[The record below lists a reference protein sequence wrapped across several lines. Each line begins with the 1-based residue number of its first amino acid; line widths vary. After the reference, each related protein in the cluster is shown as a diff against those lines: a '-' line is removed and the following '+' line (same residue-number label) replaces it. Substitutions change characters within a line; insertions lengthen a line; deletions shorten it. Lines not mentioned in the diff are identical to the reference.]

1 MKRPGASV
9 WSLRGLK
16 EHSVCFK
23 RGYIAGGF
31 SLSNLARTSS
41 IWIHRVKPQPQKVA
55 ILSAVLLRRPEIY
68 VRNSPLLPGQKLR
81 GHFSSDGIPDSW
93 LPLSADV
100 EVPTL
105 INTSRMVASSPVLAC
120 EGSVESEAVQLPFG
134 GAQRWEVYRH
144 PRPPDRSIS

>member
-1 MKRPGASV
+1 MESDRPEGTFRV
-9 WSLRGLK
+9 LQKGLHCWRFFPLK
-16 EHSVCFK
+16 
-23 RGYIAGGF
+23 
-31 SLSNLARTSS
+31 LSEDFQHLDPPRQAATS
-41 IWIHRVKPQPQKVA
+41 KVA

-81 GHFSSDGIPDSW
+81 GQFSSDGIPDSW

-100 EVPTL
+100 ELPTL

-134 GAQRWEVYRH
+134 GAQRWGIYRH